1 MNYLKILSLTCLFSI
16 SALAADLLEEVD
28 KYRNPSDAY
37 QMQVRI
43 LSSNESDPASFL
55 VYLKGNNKTL
65 TKVLGPKKNLGR
77 NMLMIGENM
86 WVYVPNIRRSV
97 RISLSQK
104 LTGEASNGDISRM
117 RWAGDYKHT
126 IEKKDAKEWQLFLE
140 ANKKDLTYAKIRV
153 WVDAKD
159 KRPLKA
165 EFLTLSGKIIKTAT
179 YEEYKKVL
187 GLTRPTKIHI
197 VDNLKKDQYSDI
209 FIDKMENKS
218 FPDTMFTEKS
228 LE

>member
-1 MNYLKILSLTCLFSI
+1 MKLFALIFALMI
-16 SALAADLLEEVD
+16 SSAALAADLLEEVD
-28 KYRNPSDAY
+28 KYRNPSESY
-37 QMQVRI
+37 SMQVRI
-43 LSSNESDPASFL
+43 ESSNEKEPASFL

-97 RISLSQK
+97 RVSLSQK
-104 LTGEASNGDISRM
+104 LTGEAANGDISRM
-117 RWAGDYKHT
+117 RWAGDYSHK
-126 IEKKDAKEWQLFLE
+126 IEKKDSKEWQLLLE
-140 ANKKDLTYAKIRV
+140 ATKKDLTYAKIRA
-153 WVDAKD
+153 WIDAKN

-165 EFLTLSGKIIKTAT
+165 EFLTLSGKVIKTAT
-179 YEEYKKVL
+179 YEDYKKML
-187 GLTRPTKIHI
+187 GMNRPTKIHI

-218 FPDTMFTEKS
+218 FPDSMFTEKS

>member
-1 MNYLKILSLTCLFSI
+1 MKMLFFCFSMMI
-16 SALAADLLEEVD
+16 SGLAVAEDLLQEID

-37 QMQVRI
+37 SMSVRI
-43 LSSNESDPASFL
+43 VSSREKEESSFL

-65 TKVLGPKKNLGR
+65 IKVLGPKKTLGR

-97 RISLSQK
+97 RISLNQK
-104 LTGEASNGDISRM
+104 LTGEAANGDISRM
-117 RWAGDYKHT
+117 RWSGDYSHK
-126 IEKKDAKEWQLFLE
+126 IEKKDAKQWELLLE
-140 ANKKDLTYAKIRV
+140 AVKQGLTYSKIRV

-179 YEEYKKVL
+179 YEDYKKVL
-187 GLTRPTKIHI
+187 GMMRPSKIHI
-197 VDNLKKDQYSDI
+197 VDNLRKNEFSDI
-209 FIDKMENKS
+209 FLEKMENKN
-218 FPDTMFTEKS
+218 FPDSMFTEKS

>member
-1 MNYLKILSLTCLFSI
+1 MKTLFFAFTMLMSV
-16 SALAADLLEEVD
+16 AVKADLLEDID

-37 QMQVRI
+37 LMQVKI
-43 LSSNESDPASFL
+43 VSTGEKEDSSFL

-65 TKVLGPKKNLGR
+65 IKVLAPKKTLGR

-97 RISLSQK
+97 RVSLNQK
-104 LTGEASNGDISRM
+104 LTGEAANGDISRM
-117 RWAGDYKHT
+117 RWAGDYKHKV
-126 IEKKDAKEWQLFLE
+126 EKKDAKQWELFLE
-140 ANKKDLTYAKIRV
+140 ATKEGLTYSKIRV

-165 EFLTLSGKIIKTAT
+165 EFLTLSGKTIKTAT
-179 YEEYKKVL
+179 YEDYKKNL
-187 GLTRPTKIHI
+187 GMMRPTKIHI
-197 VDNLKKDQYSDI
+197 VDNLRKDQYSDI
-209 FIDKMENKS
+209 FIEKMENKS
-218 FPDTMFTEKS
+218 FPDSMFTEKS

>member
-1 MNYLKILSLTCLFSI
+1 MKKWLFALSLLVSQQV
-16 SALAADLLEEVD
+16 LASDLLAEID

-37 QMQVRI
+37 QMQVKI
-43 LSSNESDPASFL
+43 VSSNEKEESSFL

-65 TKVLGPKKNLGR
+65 IKVLGPKKMMGR

-97 RISLSQK
+97 RVSLNQK
-104 LTGEASNGDISRM
+104 LTGEAANGDISRM
-117 RWAGDYKHT
+117 RWAGDYSHK
-126 IEKKDAKEWQLFLE
+126 IEKKDNKQWELFLE
-140 ANKKDLTYAKIRV
+140 ATKEGLTYSKIRV
-153 WVDAKD
+153 WIDAND

-179 YEEYKKVL
+179 YEDYKKTL
-187 GLTRPTKIHI
+187 GMMRPAKIHI

-209 FIDKMENKS
+209 FIEKMENKN
-218 FPDTMFTEKS
+218 FPDAMFTEKS

>member
-1 MNYLKILSLTCLFSI
+1 MKLIVLFFGMILSQLVF
-16 SALAADLLEEVD
+16 AEELLQEID

-37 QMQVRI
+37 SMSVRI
-43 LSSNESDPASFL
+43 VSSRETEPSSFL

-65 TKVLGPKKNLGR
+65 IKVLAPKKTLGR
-77 NMLMIGENM
+77 NMLMIDENM

-97 RISLSQK
+97 RISLNQK
-104 LTGEASNGDISRM
+104 LTGEAANGDISRM
-117 RWAGDYKHT
+117 RWSGDYSYK
-126 IEKKDAKEWQLFLE
+126 IEKQDAKQWELLLE
-140 ANKKDLTYAKIRV
+140 AIKQGLTYSKIRI

-179 YEEYKKVL
+179 YEDYKQIL
-187 GLTRPTKIHI
+187 GKNRPSRIHI
-197 VDNLKKDQYSDI
+197 EDNLRKDQFSDI
-209 FIDKMENKS
+209 YLEKMENKN
-218 FPDTMFTEKS
+218 FPDSMFTEKS

>member
-1 MNYLKILSLTCLFSI
+1 MKLIIFSLSLMI
-16 SALAADLLEEVD
+16 SSLVLAEDLLQEID

-37 QMQVRI
+37 SMSVRI
-43 LSSNESDPASFL
+43 VSSREKEPASFL

-65 TKVLGPKKNLGR
+65 IKVLGPKKTLGR

-97 RISLSQK
+97 RISLNQK
-104 LTGEASNGDISRM
+104 LTGEAANGDISRM
-117 RWAGDYKHT
+117 RWSGDYSHK
-126 IEKKDAKEWQLFLE
+126 IEKKDAKQWELLLE
-140 ANKKDLTYAKIRV
+140 ATKQGLTYSKIRV

-165 EFLTLSGKIIKTAT
+165 EFLTLSGKTIKTAT
-179 YEEYKKVL
+179 YEDYKLVL
-187 GLTRPTKIHI
+187 GMVRPSKIHI
-197 VDNLKKDQYSDI
+197 VDNLRKDQFSDI
-209 FIDKMENKS
+209 FLDKMENKN
-218 FPDTMFTEKS
+218 FPDSMFTEKS